1 MKNIITSFFLICS
14 SLFTFAGERN
24 SHLWLNNVPVVAD
37 SSAKKLYI
45 TLDPEASGSL
55 TGTLRW
61 DSDVHSSVALNGT
74 ALASDSSNFNV
85 ADWSANAENTLTVDK
100 NEWKLVFS
108 TLPFVLIEAN
118 QEDLYTVWKE
128 DHDKKSPSTI
138 AVIDARARTKDKGK
152 LLNYFFSNIKV
163 RVRGATSAGKE
174 KKSFAITLKDE
185 LGEDKN
191 AHILGYRDDD
201 SWILD
206 AMFND
211 FSKMRNRVLFDL
223 WNAVDDLPYDKDND
237 YQANGT
243 QGEFVEVFLEGK
255 YWGIYCLTDKI
266 DRKKLN
272 LKKTKV
278 DSVTNTETARGL
290 LWKATF
296 NSSATT
302 FYNYDKYPT
311 NDTLVWEKYWEQKYP
326 ENNDLAYFNPIAD
339 MIDKLK
345 KAGKTKDCIK
355 ALDESFYLDNIIDY
369 IIFTQAF
376 QLMDNLQKNMYLS
389 VRNKESK
396 TTPNKLLYTPWDLDA
411 SLGRDAGGDVLNND
425 EKWMAFG
432 SQLGGINYIP
442 WVTAHY
448 RTQEFTNKFYN
459 RWQYLKNNEWSLENV
474 RKRLTEYAEK
484 YNHSGAWQREYELA
498 KKLRTSGK
506 SPKQSLTPEDEVEF
520 IMEFLTRNYAAFD
533 KEVNT
538 WGADNTVIPEDT
550 TTVVPGDTTT
560 VIPGDTT
567 TVNPGENPIIIP
579 TDTTITPGID
589 PVLPLDST
597 KTYPVIATPTPEAA
611 IYVLTNGTSITVEGG
626 KGNSTTVSGPVY
638 RETVESISS
647 ITYEDET
654 MSVNHNDG
662 SVANYSV
669 KDVKEVVTKS
679 NNFYTLNTFIPEKYM
694 NDMAFDTRYAPAG
707 SNGTVPAVADDFKS
721 EHILTITY
729 DDNSATVDGETEGF
743 EIEIDES
750 QVTITTELTGAE
762 FIITGSSD
770 NGTLIING
778 SNICKINVE
787 KDDVAKIAR
796 INANCDIDLN
806 SEGLLQLVNTADNQT
821 AISASN
827 LFIKNGALNIYTSGL
842 HAKGIYT
849 TKNLNIYGGYTYIVN
864 TGKGEDS
871 DASFSADYP
880 HSIYAGGDVNVKDGL
895 LSIKSVGTYSG
906 CGIGAVGDFT
916 LDNGSVKM
924 ITFDDPIHVKSI
936 YVNGGTLFVSSPI
949 DDGIDASANRAFK
962 GGIITVFAMEDPFDY
977 SSGQFE
983 ASDCDIVAIGPRRY
997 NNNNGKYRTFEAPK
1011 SGTNGTLCYPASD
1024 NTSDSGA
1031 GVKKYVLITDAD
1043 GATILNF
1050 ETPALEFSSLFV
1062 SSSKLSKS
1070 QTYVMSTSEDG
1081 KKFTKLADII
1091 AK

>member
-1 MKNIITSFFLICS
+1 MKKLITSVFLCS
-14 SLFTFAGERN
+14 SLFAFGERN

-37 SSAKKLYI
+37 SSAMKMYI
-45 TLDPEASGSL
+45 TLDPEVSSSL

-61 DSDVHSSVALNGT
+61 DSNVYSSVALNGT

-85 ADWSANAENTLTVDK
+85 ADWSANTENTLTLDEK
-100 NEWKLVFS
+100 EWKLVFS

-118 QEDLYTVWKE
+118 QSELYEVWKE
-128 DHDKKSPSTI
+128 DNDKKSPSTI
-138 AVIDARARTKDKGK
+138 AVIDARARTKDKGEQ
-152 LLNYFFSNIKV
+152 LNYFFSNIKI

-174 KKSFAITLKDE
+174 KKGFAISLKDE

-211 FSKMRNRVLFDL
+211 MSKMRNRVLFDL
-223 WNAVDDLPYDKDND
+223 WNAVDDLPYDKDNN
-237 YQANGT
+237 YQGNGT
-243 QGEFVEVFLEGK
+243 QGEFVEVFMQGK
-255 YWGIYCLTDKI
+255 YWGLYCLTDKI

-278 DSVTNTETARGL
+278 DSTTNAEISRGL

-296 NSSATT
+296 RSSATT

-311 NDTLVWEKYWEQKYP
+311 NESLVWEEYWEQKYP
-326 ENNDLAYFNPIAD
+326 EVQNLAYFNPIAD

-345 KAGKTKDCIK
+345 AAGKTKDCIK
-355 ALDESFYLDNIIDY
+355 ALDEAFYIDNIIDY

-389 VRNKESK
+389 IRNKESK
-396 TTPNKLLYTPWDLDA
+396 TEPSKLLYTPWDLDA

-432 SQLGGINYIP
+432 AQLGGINYIP

-474 RKRLTEYAEK
+474 RKRLTDYAEK
-484 YNHSGAWQREYELA
+484 YNRSGAWDREYQLA
-498 KKLRTSGK
+498 KELRAAGKL
-506 SPKQSLTPEDEVEF
+506 PKQTTTPEEEIEY

-538 WGADNTVIPEDT
+538 WGADNTVIPS
-550 TTVVPGDTTT
+550 DTTT

-567 TVNPGENPIIIP
+567 VVDPVNPGETPIIIP
-579 TDTTITPGID
+579 VDTTIIPGVD
-589 PVLPLDST
+589 PQLPLDTT
-597 KTYPVIATPTPEAA
+597 KTYPIIVTPTPEKA
-611 IYVLTNGTSITVEGG
+611 IYVLTNGSSVTVEGG
-626 KGNSTTVSGPVY
+626 KGNSTTIPGAVY
-638 RETVESISS
+638 REAVDNIST
-647 ITYEDET
+647 ITYEGET

-662 SVANYSV
+662 SVANYNV
-669 KDVKEVVTKS
+669 DEVKEVVTK
-679 NNFYTLNTFIPEKYM
+679 NGNFYTLNTFIPEKYM
-694 NDMAFDTRYAPAG
+694 NDMAFDTRYAPVG
-707 SNGTVPAVADDFKS
+707 SIGMIAAVTDDFKAQ
-721 EHILTITY
+721 HTLKIVY
-729 DDNSATVDGETEGF
+729 DANSATIEGDTVGFTIDVDAA
-743 EIEIDES
+743 
-750 QVTITTELTGAE
+750 QVSVTTKLTGAE

-770 NGTLIING
+770 NGSLIING
-778 SNICKINVE
+778 SSICKVSVAKN
-787 KDDVAKIAR
+787 DVAKIAR
-796 INANCDIDLN
+796 ITASCDVDLN
-806 SEGLLQLVNTADNQT
+806 SDGLLQLVNIADNKT
-821 AISASN
+821 AISAPN

-842 HAKGIYT
+842 HAKGIST
-849 TKNLNIYGGYTYIVN
+849 TGDLNIYGGYTYIVN

-871 DASFSADYP
+871 DSDFSGDYP
-880 HSIYAGGDVNVKDGL
+880 HSIYAGGNVYVKDGL
-895 LSIKSVGTYSG
+895 LSIKSVGSYSG

-916 LDNGSVKM
+916 QDNGSVKM
-924 ITFDDPIHVKSI
+924 ITFDDPIHVKNI
-936 YVNGGTLFVSSPI
+936 TVNGGTLFVSSPI

-962 GGIITVFAMEDPFDY
+962 GGVITVFAMEDPFDY
-977 SSGQFE
+977 TSGQFE
-983 ASDCDIVAIGPRRY
+983 ASNCDIVAIGPRRY

-1011 SGTNGTLCYPASD
+1011 SGTNGTLCYPAAD
-1024 NTSDSGA
+1024 NTSESGA
-1031 GVKKYVLITDAD
+1031 GVKKYVMVTDAA
-1043 GATILNF
+1043 GATVLSF
-1050 ETPALEFSSLFV
+1050 ETPALENSSLFV
-1062 SSSKLSKS
+1062 SSPKLTKS
-1070 QTYVMSTSEDG
+1070 QAYVMSTSTDG
-1081 KKFTKLADII
+1081 KTYTKLADII